1 MLHLSFSA
9 FFHLLFISPLDL
21 LLCFL
26 YACMIGSGFSVLY
39 LGLYSRH
46 VEGLP
51 TQQGRSQVRL
61 FASLMLSLGSVCIS
75 VGLLLFILQLIWFS
89 FEGILRSV
97 QMVGFIVIWLL
108 LTLLVTLALI
118 LIARRSV
125 KRLERRLGVAPQQQA
140 ARSGAQPKEAREE
153 E

>member
-1 MLHLSFSA
+1 
-9 FFHLLFISPLDL
+9 
-21 LLCFL
+21 
-26 YACMIGSGFSVLY
+26 MIGSGFSVLY

-108 LTLLVTLALI
+108 VTLALI